1 MKKLTTKEDISN
13 LLGASASAFA
23 LGAAI
28 ETGLLEMLAEKPMIG
43 EEVSKAMNVPGKRGY
58 YWLQLLTELGILE
71 VDSHGYVPSSL
82 AKTVLLDANR
92 QERWKHVAADE
103 REQVVG
109 VRNLALHLSDTSVW
123 EAQGLSEPMGYVEK
137 MNVDP
142 ERARV
147 FTRLLYNCY
156 QDSRNTFA
164 EFLDLTGVERVMDV
178 GGGSGILS
186 IILARKYP
194 NLKSVIVDV
203 DNVCVEGRRIVQEN
217 QLSDRITFH
226 GADFLKDNLPQGLD
240 MVLHCDIGVFGEEL
254 FRKLWLSLK
263 PEGRIVVIF
272 HFSPAENAAPS
283 QYLKWAFLDSLKD
296 PDFGFPTVAQI
307 REQLIRAGFQLMS
320 VEQTLPEGY
329 IFIQA
334 QKFQEQK

>member
-1 MKKLTTKEDISN
+1 
-13 LLGASASAFA
+13 
-23 LGAAI
+23 
-28 ETGLLEMLAEKPMIG
+28 
-43 EEVSKAMNVPGKRGY
+43 
-58 YWLQLLTELGILE
+58 
-71 VDSHGYVPSSL
+71 
-82 AKTVLLDANR
+82 
-92 QERWKHVAADE
+92 
-103 REQVVG
+103 
-109 VRNLALHLSDTSVW
+109 
-123 EAQGLSEPMGYVEK
+123 
-137 MNVDP
+137 
-142 ERARV
+142 
-147 FTRLLYNCY
+147 
-156 QDSRNTFA
+156 
-164 EFLDLTGVERVMDV
+164 VMDV

-203 DNVCVEGRRIVQEN
+203 DNVCVEGRKIVEEN

-226 GADFLKDNLPQGLD
+226 GADFLKDKLPQGLD

-296 PDFGFPTVAQI
+296 PDFGFPTVTQV
-307 REQLIRAGFQLMS
+307 REQLIRAGFQLIS
-320 VEQTLPEGY
+320 GEQTLPEGY
-329 IFIQA
+329 ICIQA